1 MKVCKTS
8 KHNFNEYSDY
18 CTICGLRL
26 DLCFIN
32 FQKSTMRIK

>member
-1 MKVCKTS
+1 MKICKMT
-8 KHNFNEYSDY
+8 KHNFNVDSEY

-32 FQKSTMRIK
+32 FEKSLVRRK